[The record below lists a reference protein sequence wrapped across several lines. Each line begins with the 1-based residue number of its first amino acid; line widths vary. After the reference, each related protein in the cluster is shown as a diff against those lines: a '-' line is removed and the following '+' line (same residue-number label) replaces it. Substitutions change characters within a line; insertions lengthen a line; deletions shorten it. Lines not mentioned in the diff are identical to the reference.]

1 MRGDS
6 PRPRPAFRD
15 DPPVTLPPRPPTA
28 RIDDTTVDP
37 AGEFERAV
45 LDHLYEGVYYVDRA
59 RRIRYWNAG
68 AEALTGYQA
77 PAVVGQFCYQNLLNH
92 VDASGKQL
100 CRSGCPLSATMR
112 DGVPRQADVFLRH
125 REGHRVA
132 VRVRTTPVRDREGAV
147 IGAVEIFN
155 ESADGSDVQRE
166 ISELRDLAMHDAL
179 TGVPNRRHFEM
190 STRSRIAE
198 LAGYGRRFGL
208 LIADIDRFKLVNDL
222 HGHATGDIA
231 LRTVARTLLE
241 SSRGGDNIARFGGEE
256 FALTIT
262 DVDEASLRA
271 IAERFRVLVER
282 SRVTANGQDLQV
294 TISIG
299 GAIAEVGDTAET
311 LFERADAALYRAKE
325 GGRNRVVLAGDPGA
339 SAR

>member
-1 MRGDS
+1 VRHQCGRS
-6 PRPRPAFRD
+6 HASRFPA
-15 DPPVTLPPRPPTA
+15 
-28 RIDDTTVDP
+28 
-37 AGEFERAV
+37 
-45 LDHLYEGVYYVDRA
+45 
-59 RRIRYWNAG
+59 
-68 AEALTGYQA
+68 
-77 PAVVGQFCYQNLLNH
+77 
-92 VDASGKQL
+92 
-100 CRSGCPLSATMR
+100 
-112 DGVPRQADVFLRH
+112 ADL
-125 REGHRVA
+125 
-132 VRVRTTPVRDREGAV
+132 
-147 IGAVEIFN
+147 
-155 ESADGSDVQRE
+155 
-166 ISELRDLAMHDAL
+166 
-179 TGVPNRRHFEM
+179 
-190 STRSRIAE
+190 
-198 LAGYGRRFGL
+198 
-208 LIADIDRFKLVNDL
+208 
-222 HGHATGDIA
+222 A